1 MPQTKPG
8 EPAKISSK
16 VPSGV
21 RILPP
26 GVHLEGES
34 VSIVTLE
41 GKSPGKGYLLEFEEF
56 GVRAEKPGVAEVLIP
71 WGRVQVIEYAV
82 K

>member
-1 MPQTKPG
+1 MSNAKPG
-8 EPAKISSK
+8 EPATSGKT
-16 VPSGV
+16 PSGV
-21 RILPP
+21 RVLPP
-26 GVHLEGES
+26 GIHVEGES
-34 VSIVTLE
+34 VSVVTLE
-41 GKSPGKGYLLEFEEF
+41 GKGPGRGYLLEFEQF